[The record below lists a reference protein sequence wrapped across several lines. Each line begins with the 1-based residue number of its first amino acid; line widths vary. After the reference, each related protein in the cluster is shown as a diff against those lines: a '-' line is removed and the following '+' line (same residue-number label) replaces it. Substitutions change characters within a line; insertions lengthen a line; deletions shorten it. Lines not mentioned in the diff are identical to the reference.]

1 DWRAGLPELVGLGVT
16 LREVQASDAPALFEQ
31 LTTSAVA
38 RFISPPPPTVDGF
51 LRFIAWTRRQR
62 AAGEY
67 LCFAVFPDGLDQPVG
82 LFRMRRMDPAFVTA
96 EWGFALAAEFWG
108 TGLFV
113 EGARLVIE
121 FVFNQL
127 GSHRLEARAAVVNG
141 RANGALLKI
150 GATREA

>member
-1 DWRAGLPELVGLGVT
+1 MATRCLRAMEHMVYRPIADPFKATLAPNAARLTRPDWRQGLPTLGGLGVT

-38 RFISPPPPTVDGF
+38 RFISPPPPCVDGF
-51 LRFIAWTRRQR
+51 VRFIAWTRRQR

-67 LCFAVFPDGLDQPVG
+67 LCFAVVPDGLDQPVG
-82 LFRMRRMDPAFVTA
+82 LFRVRRMDPAFVTA

-113 EGARLVIE
+113 EGARLV
-121 FVFNQL
+121 
-127 GSHRLEARAAVVNG
+127 
-141 RANGALLKI
+141 
-150 GATREA
+150 